1 MVDSSDDGNQ
11 DMDFQEVRY
20 NKRKKGSNMGDESE
34 YEKLCTSKT
43 RDSGQR
49 MMRNSEEKEIKVMI
63 TFVKQAEQYMH
74 PVKLSKAIEK
84 EVGSV
89 KGAVCLSNG
98 RVLIKCKDENQKA
111 KILKLKTLG
120 GGKISCAGI
129 DVKKCGV
136 ISAVPLNVTME
147 EVKGNLIGGK
157 VALARRLTTW
167 KDNEKCGS
175 LSVLLHF
182 VDNNLPVKV
191 KLGFISYVVREYV
204 PPPLRCYK
212 CQRIG
217 HTAAVCKGKMRCAKC
232 GGEHEYGKCQEG
244 AEIKCCNCGGEH
256 SAAYAGCPVQQQA
269 REIQKV
275 KSTQNVTYAEA
286 ARRVKHVDDTRIH
299 IGPEQTSQNDKS
311 MEQLNL
317 IKNDSNDNIS
327 MSKTDFVAFIC
338 AVVNG
343 TGQVERRSD
352 KIKIVVEC
360 ANKFLNCIGI
370 SAEQVHKILQSKEGR
385 TEGSITTN
393 YDASQCN
400 DI

>member
-1 MVDSSDDGNQ
+1 M
-11 DMDFQEVRY
+11 
-20 NKRKKGSNMGDESE
+20 
-34 YEKLCTSKT
+34 
-43 RDSGQR
+43 
-49 MMRNSEEKEIKVMI
+49 
-63 TFVKQAEQYMH
+63 
-74 PVKLSKAIEK
+74 LSVI
-84 EVGSV
+84 
-89 KGAVCLSNG
+89 
-98 RVLIKCKDENQKA
+98 
-111 KILKLKTLG
+111 
-120 GGKISCAGI
+120 
-129 DVKKCGV
+129 CGV

-147 EVKGNLIGGK
+147 EVKENLIGGK

-167 KDNEKCGS
+167 KDNVKCDS

-182 VDNNLPVKV
+182 EDSILPVKV
-191 KLGFISYVVREYV
+191 KLGFISYVVREYL

-217 HTAAVCKGKMRCAKC
+217 HTATVCKGKMRCAKC

-269 REIQKV
+269 RVIQKV

-286 ARRVKHVDDTRIH
+286 ARRVKHVSDTRKH
-299 IGPEQTSQNDKS
+299 AGLEQTSQIDKS
-311 MEQLNL
+311 MDRLNS

-327 MSKTDFVAFIC
+327 MNKTDFVAFIC

-343 TGQVERRSD
+343 TGQIGRRSD
-352 KIKIVVEC
+352 KIKIVVDC

-385 TEGSITTN
+385 TEGGITTN
-393 YDASQCN
+393 YEASQCN
-400 DI
+400 DV